1 MHPLCGSPRK
11 KAINVPKVNVRPG
24 DQAGPANPVKAVK
37 AAKAE
42 NVADRVVNA

>member
-24 DQAGPANPVKAVK
+24 DQAGPANPVKA
-37 AAKAE
+37 AKAE